1 MSKHL
6 VIAAAGTGGHV
17 MPGVAVAKILISR
30 GWTVSWI
37 GTEQGMERRIV
48 ERQKIP
54 FTALDFQ
61 GLRGKGLK
69 TMLFGGFKLLK
80 CIAQSRTILTKK
92 HADAVFSTGGYI
104 AVPVCLAAGLKG
116 IPYVLMNSDADPFL
130 SIKMVQGNAAGVMCG
145 FDGKAA
151 KLAGDKGV
159 VTGNPVRK
167 EILAIP
173 APEERYQGREGRLKL
188 LIFGGSLGAQVF
200 NQNVPSL
207 IAALPPEKRPE
218 VIHQCGMKA
227 VEEVKASYAALGIE
241 AQVVPFIEDMA
252 AAYVWADV
260 VLARAGAISVS
271 ELTAAGVPSILVPLV
286 TKTTSHQV
294 GNAKYM
300 QEAGAAIY
308 LPQSELT
315 TGKLTALLEGLNREE
330 LLEMAKKAK
339 ALGKPD
345 AAATVADFIEYVSN
359 KE

>member
-80 CIAQSRTILTKK
+80 CIAQSRTILAQK

-104 AVPVCLAAGLKG
+104 AVPVCLASGLKG
-116 IPYVLMNSDADPFL
+116 IPYVLMNSDADPLL

-200 NQNVPSL
+200 NQNVPSS

-218 VIHQCGMKA
+218 IIHQCGMKA
-227 VEEVKASYAALGIE
+227 VEEVKASYAALGI
-241 AQVVPFIEDMA
+241 A
-252 AAYVWADV
+252 
-260 VLARAGAISVS
+260 LGRAGAISVS

-315 TGKLTALLEGLNREE
+315 TGKLTALLEGLNRKE